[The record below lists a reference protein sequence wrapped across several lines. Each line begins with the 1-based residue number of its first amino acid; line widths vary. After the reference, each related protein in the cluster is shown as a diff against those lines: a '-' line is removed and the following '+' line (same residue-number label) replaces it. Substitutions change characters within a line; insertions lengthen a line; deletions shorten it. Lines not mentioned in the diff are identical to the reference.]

1 MIITTLYQLLIPMFL
16 LWVIVI
22 NNPVSRILQKS
33 FSLNRCLRVVES
45 YNPCPNLWD
54 TSCFRWGNVIKVDSP
69 PPPEQCWLLQVKHL
83 RTSTLFRRVGKSL
96 VRAVFMSVYCRLA
109 ANSIQNQAKKGRC
122 PKTFWP
128 GLSEKLHFG
137 NHFQMLLICIF
148 QFWLLQKCAKCFNF
162 SMFGWIF
169 TSSGAYTAYSL
180 NFGMDSR
187 SFFGF
192 RNLHL

>member
-1 MIITTLYQLLIPMFL
+1 MIIITLYQLLIPMFL

-22 NNPVSRILQKS
+22 NNPLCRILQKS

-45 YNPCPNLWD
+45 YNSCPNVWD
-54 TSCFRWGNVIKVDSP
+54 TSCFRWGNVIKVYP
-69 PPPEQCWLLQVKHL
+69 PPPLNSVGCYKSNTLGPPLLN
-83 RTSTLFRRVGKSL
+83 RVGENL
-96 VRAVFMSVYCRLA
+96 VRAVFISVYCTLA
-109 ANSIQNQAKKGRC
+109 ANSIQNQVKKGRC

-162 SMFGWIF
+162 SMFRWIF